1 MTPLSATSSL
11 SDFAAGHAGWVVAGL
26 VVFVAFFIG
35 SRLLSRF
42 LAEQLH
48 KRHLPAG
55 TVVIARRVLTVLLL
69 VVGLWAALGF
79 AIQSANV
86 TLLGILL
93 ATVIASF
100 GVQDL
105 LKDYVSGY
113 YVLLERHIRVGDRI
127 TMEGAGTG
135 TVLDVKLRVTLL
147 QTDSGDLVV
156 VPNSE
161 MFGKAVTVHARAVE
175 RVAEAK
181 VAEAEAAQA
190 NSAQGKTAESEA
202 KSEPRA

>member
-1 MTPLSATSSL
+1 MNPL
-11 SDFAAGHAGWVVAGL
+11 AGL
-26 VVFVAFFIG
+26 LSSDPTTNIVYVVIG
-35 SRLLSRF
+35 LAVFLVFYVVSRLLSSF
-42 LAEQLH
+42 AADQLH

-55 TVVIARRVLTVLLL
+55 MVVTVRRVVTVLLL

-93 ATVIASF
+93 ATIVASL

-127 TMEGAGTG
+127 TMEGGGSG

-147 QTDSGDLVV
+147 QTESGDLVV

-161 MFGKAVTVHARAVE
+161 MFGRTVTVHARAVD

-181 VAEAEAAQA
+181 VEEAQAAQA
-190 NSAQGKTAESEA
+190 EGAESEA
-202 KSEPRA
+202 KREPRE

>member
-1 MTPLSATSSL
+1 MTPLSVTSSL
-11 SDFAAGHAGWVVAGL
+11 SDFTVGHIGWVVAGL

-35 SRLLSRF
+35 SRLLSGF
-42 LAEQLH
+42 AADQLR

-55 TVVIARRVLTVLLL
+55 TVVLVRRVLTVLLL

-93 ATVIASF
+93 ATVVASF

-127 TMEGAGTG
+127 TMEGPATG
-135 TVLDVKLRVTLL
+135 TVMEVKLRVTLL

-161 MFGKAVTVHARAVE
+161 MFGKAVTVHARAVDRMSE
-175 RVAEAK
+175 TKVEEAQ
-181 VAEAEAAQA
+181 EAAA
-190 NSAQGKTAESEA
+190 DSAA
-202 KSEPRA
+202 KSEPPA